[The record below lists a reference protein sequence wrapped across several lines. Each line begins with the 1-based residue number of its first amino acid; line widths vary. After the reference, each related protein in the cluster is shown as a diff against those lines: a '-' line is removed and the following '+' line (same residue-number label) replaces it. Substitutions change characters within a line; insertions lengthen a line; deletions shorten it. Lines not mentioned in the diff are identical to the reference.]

1 MNSELGSLEARIA
14 DHLDYLGGVRR
25 YSPNTIAAYRRDLA
39 DWAAFSA
46 EHLGT
51 SDIDLNTVRPDDV
64 RAFLGSC
71 ADRGLV
77 RRTIARR
84 LAAVRSFFRHA
95 CREGWAEMNPAQQ
108 VGVPRQHRNLPE
120 VLSAATLDRA
130 LERYADVDG
139 FFGRRLAALLEVAYG
154 GGLRVSEL
162 AGLTWADVDTAS
174 KMVRVIG
181 KGDKERRVPITGRAL
196 EALVQYRGELDRGAL
211 GETAD
216 RVFVGQTGRPLSV
229 RQIQRVVKGA
239 LETIA
244 EREGVSTHTLR
255 HSFATH
261 LLDRG
266 ADIMAVKELLGHA
279 SLSTTQLYTH
289 LSRERIKTAYDLAHP
304 RA

>member
-1 MNSELGSLEARIA
+1 MKPSSGPLGSHIA
-14 DHLDYLGGVRR
+14 DHLDYLGSVRR
-25 YSPNTIAAYRRDLA
+25 YSRNTIAAYRRDLE

-46 EHLGT
+46 DHLGT
-51 SDIDLNTVRPDDV
+51 SNIDLNAVRPDDV
-64 RAFLGSC
+64 RAFLGYC

-95 CREGWAEMNPAQQ
+95 CREGWVEKNPAQQ
-108 VGVPRQHRNLPE
+108 VGVPRQHRKLPE

-130 LERYADVDG
+130 LESYGKKEG

-154 GGLRVSEL
+154 AGLRVSEL
-162 AGLTWADVDTAS
+162 AGLAWADVDAGS
-174 KMVRVIG
+174 KTVRVIG

-196 EALVQYRGELDRGAL
+196 EALEQYRSELNEDTPAG
-211 GETAD
+211 TAD
-216 RVFVGQTGRPLSV
+216 PVFVGRTGRPLSV
-229 RQIQRVVKGA
+229 RQIQRVVKRA
-239 LETIA
+239 LGTIA

-304 RA
+304 HA

>member
-1 MNSELGSLEARIA
+1 
-14 DHLDYLGGVRR
+14 
-25 YSPNTIAAYRRDLA
+25 
-39 DWAAFSA
+39 
-46 EHLGT
+46 
-51 SDIDLNTVRPDDV
+51 
-64 RAFLGSC
+64 
-71 ADRGLV
+71 
-77 RRTIARR
+77 
-84 LAAVRSFFRHA
+84 
-95 CREGWAEMNPAQQ
+95 
-108 VGVPRQHRNLPE
+108 
-120 VLSAATLDRA
+120 LDRA
-130 LERYADVDG
+130 LENYADVEG

-154 GGLRVSEL
+154 AGLRVGEL
-162 AGLTWADVDTAS
+162 AGLTWADVDAES

-196 EALVQYRGELDRGAL
+196 EALARYRNELDRDARV
-211 GETAD
+211 EAAD
-216 RVFVGQTGRPLSV
+216 RVFVGRTGRPLSV
-229 RQIQRVVKGA
+229 RQIQRVVKTA
-239 LETIA
+239 LDKIA